1 MPHTKLIAKYYP
13 YVLLTIFSWFF
24 YLMIRLTLQYVP
36 FSSEVAFLLIKQT
49 EVQTVKWYLPIFFV
63 HVYSAIFVLIAGFTQ
78 FSATILKTNK
88 SLHRNAGKLY
98 AIVVLVFAAPSGIF
112 MGCFA
117 NGAWHSKVS
126 FIVLGIIWWLFTG
139 KAMLAI
145 WQRQFILHEKMM
157 VRSFALALSA
167 ITLRAW
173 KVIIVYSFGTAPM
186 DTYQIIAWLGWIP
199 NLLIAEYYLNQKL
212 K

>member
-1 MPHTKLIAKYYP
+1 M
-13 YVLLTIFSWFF
+13 V
-24 YLMIRLTLQYVP
+24 RLTLQYVP

-49 EVQTVKWYLPIFFV
+49 EVQTVKWYLPIFYV
-63 HVYSAIFVLIAGFTQ
+63 HVYSAIFVLLAGYTQ
-78 FSATILKTNK
+78 FSMAILKKYK
-88 SLHRNAGKLY
+88 SLHHFTGKLY
-98 AIVVLVFAAPSGIF
+98 AIVVLFFAAPSGIF
-112 MGCFA
+112 MGCYA

-126 FIVLGIIWWLFTG
+126 FVVLGIIWWLFTG
-139 KAMLAI
+139 KAMQAI
-145 WQRQFILHEKMM
+145 WQRQYIIHEKMM

-173 KVIIVYSFGTAPM
+173 KVMIVYSFDTAPM

-199 NLLIAEYYLNQKL
+199 NLLIAEYYLHRKF